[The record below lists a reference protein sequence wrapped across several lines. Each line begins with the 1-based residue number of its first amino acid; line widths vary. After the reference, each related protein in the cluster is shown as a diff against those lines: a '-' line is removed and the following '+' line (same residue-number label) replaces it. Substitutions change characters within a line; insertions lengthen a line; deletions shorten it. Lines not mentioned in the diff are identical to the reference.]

1 MATTQNP
8 PEAPRFSPM
17 PPEPPGYNRHSESA
31 EFTPVLLMQL
41 QDDLARSR
49 LREAFWISIVV
60 HLLAIMTIVLGPKF
74 VPKWANWGK
83 PVHVLTAEDLLKDK
97 DATFL
102 ALPPDEQ
109 KVTRPPRESKF
120 ISDRDRIAT
129 SRVPQLDKK
138 ALEMLRNAQRP
149 GTPAPPTP
157 PQPQGQQQQ
166 ALSSPPPAPGGAPNR
181 TAPPPT
187 EAKNNGPTL
196 DIPTARPGPNP
207 FKIPMSAGANINEA
221 ARATTRGG
229 GAGGGGADIGFGG
242 GGAGRVG
249 NIDILSDTQGV
260 DFGPYLA
267 RVLQSVRIN
276 WYNLIPEVARPPL
289 LKRGQVKIQF
299 VITKDGKVAG
309 MQLIGPSGDVALD
322 RAAWGGITASNPF
335 PPLPG
340 EFRGPYLALR
350 FHFFYNP
357 EKGELQ

>member
-1 MATTQNP
+1 
-8 PEAPRFSPM
+8 M
-17 PPEPPGYNRHSESA
+17 PPDPPGHDRHSEAA

-49 LREAFWISIVV
+49 LREAFWISVVV

-83 PVHVLTAEDLLKDK
+83 PVRLISAEELLKDK

-102 ALPPDEQ
+102 ALPKDEQ
-109 KVTRPPRESKF
+109 KVVRPPKDSKY
-120 ISDRDRIAT
+120 ISDKDRIAT

-157 PQPQGQQQQ
+157 PSPQGQQQ
-166 ALSSPPPAPGGAPNR
+166 ALNSPPPAAGGAPNHS
-181 TAPPPT
+181 APPPL
-187 EAKNNGPTL
+187 EARNNGPTL
-196 DIPTARPGPNP
+196 DSPAGRPGPNP
-207 FKIPMSAGANINEA
+207 FKMPMSAGANINEA
-221 ARATTRGG
+221 ARATSRLGG
-229 GAGGGGADIGFGG
+229 GGGGGADLGFGG
-242 GGAGRVG
+242 GGAGHLG

-260 DFGPYLA
+260 DFGPYLE
-267 RVLQSVRIN
+267 RVLQSVRAN
-276 WYNLIPEVARPPL
+276 WYNLIPEEARSPL

-309 MQLIGPSGDVALD
+309 MQLVGPSGDIALD

-335 PPLPG
+335 PPLPN
-340 EFRGPYLALR
+340 EFHGPYLALR

-357 EKGELQ
+357 AKGDLMQ

>member
-1 MATTQNP
+1 
-8 PEAPRFSPM
+8 
-17 PPEPPGYNRHSESA
+17 
-31 EFTPVLLMQL
+31 MQL

-49 LREAFWISIVV
+49 LREAFWISVVV
-60 HLLAIMTIVLGPKF
+60 HLLGIMIIVLGPKF
-74 VPKWANWGK
+74 VPKWATWGK
-83 PVHVLTAEDLLKDK
+83 PVQLVSAEDILKDK

-102 ALPPDEQ
+102 ALPSDEQ
-109 KVTRPPRESKF
+109 KIVHPPRQSKY
-120 ISDRDRIAT
+120 ISDKDRIAT
-129 SRVPQLDKK
+129 SRTPQLDKK

-149 GTPAPPTP
+149 GTPAPPS
-157 PQPQGQQQQ
+157 PQGQQQQ
-166 ALSSPPPAPGGAPNR
+166 ALNSPPPAPGGAP
-181 TAPPPT
+181 PHPQPT
-187 EAKNNGPTL
+187 EARNGPTL
-196 DIPTARPGPNP
+196 DIPTSRPGPNP
-207 FKIPMSAGANINEA
+207 FKVPMSAGANISEA

-229 GAGGGGADIGFGG
+229 GVGGGGADIGFGG

-260 DFGPYLA
+260 DFGPYLS
-267 RVLQSVRIN
+267 RVLQAVRGN
-276 WYNLIPEVARPPL
+276 WYNLIPEEARSPL

-309 MQLIGPSGDVALD
+309 MQLIGPSGDIALD

-357 EKGELQ
+357 ERGELQ

>member
-8 PEAPRFSPM
+8 PEPPRSTPL
-17 PPEPPGYNRHSESA
+17 PPETPGQDRHSEA
-31 EFTPVLLMQL
+31 VEFTPVLLMQL

-49 LREAFWISIVV
+49 LREAFWISVVV
-60 HLLAIMTIVLGPKF
+60 HLIAIMTIVLGPKF
-74 VPKWANWGK
+74 VPNWANWGK
-83 PVHVLTAEDLLKDK
+83 PVHIASAEELLQGKDT
-97 DATFL
+97 TFL

-109 KVTRPPRESKF
+109 KVAHPPKESKF
-120 ISDRDRIAT
+120 ISDKDRIAQ
-129 SRVPQLDKK
+129 SRTPQLDKK

-157 PQPQGQQQQ
+157 PSPQGQQQ
-166 ALSSPPPAPGGAPNR
+166 AMASPPAAAAAPR

-187 EAKNNGPTL
+187 EARNNNGPEL
-196 DIPTARPGPNP
+196 DVPPVRTGPNP
-207 FKIPMSAGANINEA
+207 FKVPMSAGANISEA
-221 ARATTRGG
+221 ARATSRGG
-229 GAGGGGADIGFGG
+229 GGGGGADLGFGG

-267 RVLQSVRIN
+267 RVLQSVRLN

-309 MQLIGPSGDVALD
+309 MQLIGPSGDIALD

-335 PPLPG
+335 PPLPN

>member
-8 PEAPRFSPM
+8 PEPPRSSPM
-17 PPEPPGYNRHSESA
+17 PPDLPGHDRHSETA
-31 EFTPVLLMQL
+31 EFAPVLLMQL
-41 QDDLARSR
+41 QDELSRSR
-49 LREAFWISIVV
+49 LREAFWISVVV
-60 HLLAIMTIVLGPKF
+60 HMLAIMTIVLGPKF

-83 PVHVLTAEDLLKDK
+83 PVHVMTAEELLKDK

-102 ALPPDEQ
+102 ALPPDAQ
-109 KVTRPPRESKF
+109 KVTRPPRESKYL
-120 ISDRDRIAT
+120 SDKDRIAT

-157 PQPQGQQQQ
+157 PQGQQQQ
-166 ALSSPPPAPGGAPNR
+166 ALNSPPPAPGGSPEH

-187 EAKNNGPTL
+187 EAKNNGANL
-196 DIPTARPGPNP
+196 DIPAARPGPNP

-221 ARATTRGG
+221 ARATSRGG
-229 GAGGGGADIGFGG
+229 GSSGGGADIGFGG

-267 RVLQSVRIN
+267 RVLQAVREN
-276 WYNLIPEVARPPL
+276 WYSLIPEEARWPL
-289 LKRGQVKIQF
+289 RKRGQVKIQF

-309 MQLIGPSGDVALD
+309 MQLVGPSGDIALD
-322 RAAWGGITASNPF
+322 RAAWGGISGSNPF

-357 EKGELQ
+357 EKGDLMQ